1 MKIHMTS
8 ARVLP
13 QRLPAAKNTPQST
26 PDSLGP
32 SLETFRRK
40 NPSLVRIGATA
51 TGATAGGIAGH
62 FLAGP
67 TGSAIGATVGAMIGN
82 EISRSTVGRTSRAH
96 VSELDHQLFP
106 VAERLNTVVALAGA
120 IGIVATATLITL
132 GAH

>member
-1 MKIHMTS
+1 MKIHTTGL
-8 ARVLP
+8 RVLP
-13 QRLPAAKNTPQST
+13 QRLPAARPERSE
-26 PDSLGP
+26 P
-32 SLETFRRK
+32 SVETFQRK

-67 TGSAIGATVGAMIGN
+67 TGSAVGATVGAMIGN
-82 EISRSTVGRTSRAH
+82 ELSRSTVGRTSRAH
-96 VSELDHQLFP
+96 ASELDHQLFP